1 MYFHIASHSQE
12 CPGKVYNPKAK
23 AYVEKLPFT
32 RTFSHEFVHA
42 YRDPLSMGFWPIL
55 TFMMGI
61 MAWLCSTLANRSRLR
76 SDVCFS
82 LMTMR

>member
-1 MYFHIASHSQE
+1 MYTCIASQSQE
-12 CPGKVYNPKAK
+12 RAGKVYSPKAK
-23 AYVEKLPFT
+23 AYVKKLPFT
-32 RTFSHEFVHA
+32 YTFSHEFVYP
-42 YRDPLSMGFWPIL
+42 YRDPLSMGFWASL

-61 MAWLCSTLANRSRLR
+61 MAWLCSMLANRSRLR